1 MPKVKV
7 KNSAFL
13 NTTDSVVCQNSI
25 ALNINVNSERGFQI
39 IKIRR
44 NCKFEEVWSELKI
57 KQSSENSVQ
66 NILDRFLNLHERY

>member
-39 IKIRR
+39 IKICR
-44 NCKFEEVWSELKI
+44 NCKFDGVWSELKI
-57 KQSSENSVQ
+57 KQCSENSVQ
-66 NILDRFLNLHERY
+66 NILDRFLNLRERY